1 MQHETRQ
8 KLTVMMAK
16 TGHVLD
22 VEDFDDIAELDR
34 LAKQITDPG
43 SGINSPLTEHAV
55 YVRGVPV
62 YPLTLAHLT
71 YLDEAPDLLT
81 LTESDR
87 IALMLW
93 AVTQAEITDAHYDPE
108 PTRKELR
115 KWARSCRWT
124 EKDIAGVM
132 DMRYRRMVEAD
143 GDTPK
148 EGTDSALIGLL
159 CREYGDTP
167 DYWIHRA
174 PVGVIEACVADWSR
188 QQEAQA
194 AAYRRSAG
202 GKGKAVAPPPS
213 PKFVAMR
220 KFRECAERLEAKWLA
235 RNHS

>member
-1 MQHETRQ
+1 MQHETKQ
-8 KLTVMMAK
+8 KLNEMLMRTAHALV
-16 TGHVLD
+16 

-34 LAKQITDPG
+34 LAKKITDPG

-55 YVRGVPV
+55 YVRGIPV

-71 YLDEAPDLLT
+71 YMDEAPELLA
-81 LTESDR
+81 LTDADR
-87 IALMLW
+87 TVLMLW
-93 AVTQAEITDAHYDPE
+93 VLTFAEITDAMYDATTARPAM
-108 PTRKELR
+108 RS
-115 KWARSCRWT
+115 WARHCRWT

-132 DMRYRRMVEAD
+132 ELRYRRMVDAD
-143 GDTPK
+143 GEASKD
-148 EGTDSALIGLL
+148 GTDSALIGLL

-188 QQEAQA
+188 QQEVQA
-194 AAYRRSAG
+194 AAYRRASKGASA
-202 GKGKAVAPPPS
+202 APPPS

-220 KFRECAERLEAKWLA
+220 KFRESAERLEAKWLA

>member
-8 KLTVMMAK
+8 KLNDLIAR
-16 TGHVLD
+16 TGHALV

-34 LAKQITDPG
+34 IAKQITDPG

-55 YVRGVPV
+55 YVRSIPV

-71 YLDEAPDLLT
+71 YLDEAPELLS
-81 LTESDR
+81 LSESDR

-93 AVTQAEITDAHYDPE
+93 VVTQSEIIDSHYDPDAS
-108 PTRKELR
+108 RKALR
-115 KWARSCRWT
+115 AFARRCRWT
-124 EKDIAGVM
+124 EKDIASVM
-132 DMRYRRMVEAD
+132 DLRYRRMVESD
-143 GDTPK
+143 SDEPK

-188 QQEAQA
+188 QQESQA
-194 AAYRRSAG
+194 AAYRRAN
-202 GKGKAVAPPPS
+202 KGAAVAPPPS
-213 PKFVAMR
+213 PKFVAVR
-220 KFRECAERLEAKWLA
+220 KFRECAEKLEAKWLA
-235 RNHS
+235 KNHS